1 MLALLLSSTWCT
13 TAWASLTSRSRSS
26 CSILQGLGG
35 SGVKL
40 GDFWQKG
47 PGVKLGDLE
56 QNWDLGNTVL
66 EVKLWDL
73 GLAGL
78 GMKLGDLG

>member
-35 SGVKL
+35 KWGETGGLLAKGTWGKAGGFGAKL
-40 GDFWQKG
+40 GFGQHS
-47 PGVKLGDLE
+47 
-56 QNWDLGNTVL
+56 T
-66 EVKLWDL
+66 
-73 GLAGL
+73 
-78 GMKLGDLG
+78 

>member
-1 MLALLLSSTWCT
+1 M
-13 TAWASLTSRSRSS
+13 
-26 CSILQGLGG
+26 
-35 SGVKL
+35 KL
-40 GDFWQKG
+40 GDFWQKR